1 MASSIKL
8 EVNFSDML
16 EKIKKAG
23 GDIDDVTM
31 KCAQEC
37 AKTIR
42 GELVSEAH
50 ASGVPSNVTEEIQHN
65 VTKNGNRF
73 KIEAGWK
80 LGEYNPGNPS
90 AGYKAIFLNYG
101 TARRA
106 VKKERIHHVVSGKW
120 KTLGTNRGAVTGR
133 GFIDRAQ
140 KGAKKKI
147 KAIQKDAVK
156 KTLKELT

>member
-1 MASSIKL
+1 MASTIKL
-8 EVNFSDML
+8 EVDFSDML

-37 AKTIR
+37 AKTIH

-50 ASGVPSNVTEEIQHN
+50 ASGVPSNVTGEIQHN
-65 VTKNGNRF
+65 VTKNGNRY

-80 LGEYNPGNPS
+80 LGEYNPSNPS

-106 VKKERIHHVVSGKW
+106 VKKDRVHHVIGDGW
-120 KTLGTNRGAVTGR
+120 KTLGTNRDAITGL

-140 KGAKKKI
+140 KSAKKKI
-147 KAIQKDAVK
+147 ESIQKDTVK
-156 KTLKELT
+156 KVWEELT

>member
-1 MASSIKL
+1 MASTIKL
-8 EVNFSDML
+8 EVDFSDML
-16 EKIKKAG
+16 EKIKKVG
-23 GDIDDVTM
+23 GDVDEVTM

-37 AKTIR
+37 AKTIH
-42 GELVSEAH
+42 GELVTEAH
-50 ASGVPSNVTEEIQHN
+50 ASGVPSNVTGEIQHN
-65 VTKNGNRF
+65 VTKNGNRY

-80 LGEYNPGNPS
+80 LGDYNPSNPS

-106 VKKERIHHVVSGKW
+106 VKKDRVHHVVGDGW
-120 KTLGTNRGAVTGR
+120 KTLGTDRGAVTGR

-147 KAIQKDAVK
+147 KSIQKDAAK
-156 KTLKELT
+156 KVLEELT